1 MSIGI
6 AITGMGIISSIGNSV
21 EENYN
26 ALLNSQAGITTIQNI
41 ETIHV
46 DVIKVGEIKKTN
58 QELIEEL
65 QLGNDNNFSRTAI
78 LGTIAAK
85 QAVQNSGI
93 TSINEYRTGLI
104 SATSVG
110 GMDMTE
116 RYYHEYFE
124 NPDVVKYIGSHN
136 AGDNTD
142 KIATALGLEGFV
154 TTISTACSSA
164 ANAIMLGARMIKS
177 GKLDRVIVGG
187 TDALS
192 KFTINGFK
200 TLMILSDGYNKPF
213 DNDRKGL
220 NLGEAA
226 AFLVLESEELV
237 KKENKKVLAR
247 VSGYANANDAFHQ
260 TASSENGDGAFLA
273 MEKAFKIANLQP
285 EQIDYVNVHGTATP
299 NNDLS
304 EGRALVRLFGENKVP
319 DFSSTKAFTG
329 HTLAAAAAIEAVF
342 SVLAIQNNVV
352 FPNLNFET
360 PMSEFDLIPQ
370 TTLKHKNIE
379 HVLSNSFGFGGNCST
394 LIFSKNE

>member
-1 MSIGI
+1 
-6 AITGMGIISSIGNSV
+6 
-21 EENYN
+21 
-26 ALLNSQAGITTIQNI
+26 
-41 ETIHV
+41 
-46 DVIKVGEIKKTN
+46 
-58 QELIEEL
+58 
-65 QLGNDNNFSRTAI
+65 
-78 LGTIAAK
+78 
-85 QAVQNSGI
+85 
-93 TSINEYRTGLI
+93 
-104 SATSVG
+104 
-110 GMDMTE
+110 
-116 RYYHEYFE
+116 
-124 NPDVVKYIGSHN
+124 
-136 AGDNTD
+136 
-142 KIATALGLEGFV
+142 
-154 TTISTACSSA
+154 
-164 ANAIMLGARMIKS
+164 MIKS

-213 DNDRKGL
+213 DNNRKGL

-285 EQIDYVNVHGTATP
+285 DQIDYVNVHGTATP

-360 PMSEFDLIPQ
+360 PMAEFDLIPQ
-370 TTLKHKNIE
+370 TTLKNKNIE

-394 LIFSKNE
+394 LIFSKTE